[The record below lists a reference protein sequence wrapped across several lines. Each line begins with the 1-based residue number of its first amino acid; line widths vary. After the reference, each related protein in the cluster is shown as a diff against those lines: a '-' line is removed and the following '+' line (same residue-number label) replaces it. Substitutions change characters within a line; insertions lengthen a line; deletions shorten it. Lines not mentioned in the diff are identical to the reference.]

1 MQNPWTEDL
10 AWQAQRGLE
19 LGSALCACEGH
30 YHTLW
35 GSLRIAGI
43 NDTMKGETPHLT
55 EMMAP
60 FLRDGMRVMIG
71 GAADPGVLCGIGR
84 IFSPRVPAFTV
95 IDKCKAP
102 LALIGEFAA
111 SREIAC
117 RLLHMDLLDLD
128 GSEQWDQIVLHY
140 TPDFMNAS
148 VRSRLFRS
156 VAASLAPGGTLV
168 CATMTGASIPL
179 DLQPGMAEAFYRR
192 AVAALKD
199 TPMAAQA
206 QTPEFEHKLRGYS
219 ECRTIRRLRLPT
231 AEGIC
236 DFAQDAGLRVLQKH
250 ETARAR
256 RLLVGMEVVD
266 TSSIVIASRS

>member
-1 MQNPWTEDL
+1 MQSPWTEDL
-10 AWQAQRGLE
+10 AWQAQRCLE
-19 LGSALCACEGH
+19 LGCALCTCEGH

-35 GSLRIAGI
+35 GSLRIAGL
-43 NDTMKGETPHLT
+43 NNTMKGEAPHLAA
-55 EMMAP
+55 MMAP

-84 IFSPRVPAFTV
+84 IFSPRMPAFTV
-95 IDKCKAP
+95 IDKCSAP

-111 SREIAC
+111 SRGIAC
-117 RLLHMDLLDLD
+117 RVLNMDLLDLD
-128 GSEQWDQIVLHY
+128 GSERWDQIVLHY
-140 TPDFMNAS
+140 TADYMNAPL
-148 VRSRLFRS
+148 RSRLFRS
-156 VAASLAPGGTLV
+156 LAACLVPGGTLV

-179 DLQPGMAEAFYRR
+179 DRQPDMADAFYMR
-192 AVAALKD
+192 ATAALKD

-206 QTPEFEHKLRGYS
+206 QTAEFEYRLRGYS

-236 DFAQDAGLRVLQKH
+236 ALAEDAGLHVLQKH

-256 RLLVGMEVVD
+256 HLLVGMDVVD
-266 TSSIVIASRS
+266 TSSIIVAGRS

>member
-1 MQNPWTEDL
+1 MQSLWTEDL
-10 AWQAQRGLE
+10 DWQAQRGLE

-35 GSLRIAGI
+35 GSLRVAGL
-43 NDTMKGETPHLT
+43 NNTMKGEAPHLT

-60 FLRDGMRVMIG
+60 LLRDGMRVLIA

-84 IFSPRVPAFTV
+84 IFSPRMPAFTV

-111 SREIAC
+111 SRAIAC
-117 RLLHMDLLDLD
+117 RALHMDLLDLD

-140 TPDFMNAS
+140 TADYMNAS
-148 VRSRLFRS
+148 FRGRLFRS
-156 VAASLAPGGTLV
+156 LAACLAPGGTLI

-179 DLQPGMAEAFYRR
+179 HLQDDMAGAFYAR

-206 QTPEFEHKLRGYS
+206 QTPEFEHKLHGYS
-219 ECRTIRRLRLPT
+219 ACRTIRRLRLPT

-236 DFAQDAGLRVLQKH
+236 EFIQDAGLRVLQKH

-256 RLLVGMEVVD
+256 RLLVGMDVVD
-266 TSSIVIASRS
+266 TSSIIIASRS

>member
-1 MQNPWTEDL
+1 MQDRWTEDL
-10 AWQAQRGLE
+10 AWQAQRGLQ

-35 GSLRIAGI
+35 GSLRIAGL
-43 NDTMKGETPHLT
+43 NNTMKGEAPHLAA
-55 EMMAP
+55 MMAP

-71 GAADPGVLCGIGR
+71 GSADPGVLCGIGR
-84 IFSPRVPAFTV
+84 IFAPRMPAYTV

-102 LALIGEFAA
+102 LALIGEFADA
-111 SREIAC
+111 RGIAC
-117 RLLHMDLLDLD
+117 QLLNMDLLELE
-128 GSEQWDQIVLHY
+128 GVEQWDQIVLHY
-140 TPDFMNAS
+140 TADFIDAPL
-148 VRSRLFRS
+148 RARLFRS
-156 VAASLAPGGTLV
+156 LAASLAPGGTLV

-179 DLQPGMAEAFYRR
+179 DLQPEMAGAFYAR

-231 AEGIC
+231 ADGVC
-236 DFAQDAGLRVLQKH
+236 DLAEEAGLRVLQKH

-256 RLLVGMEVVD
+256 RLLVGMDVVD
-266 TSSIVIASRS
+266 TSSIIIASRS

>member
-1 MQNPWTEDL
+1 MQSPWTEDL
-10 AWQAQRGLE
+10 AWQAQRCLE
-19 LGSALCACEGH
+19 LGSGLCICEGH
-30 YHTLW
+30 YHTVW
-35 GSLRIAGI
+35 GALRIAGV

-84 IFSPRVPAFTV
+84 IFSPRIPAFTV

-117 RLLHMDLLDLD
+117 RTLTMDLLDLD

-140 TPDFMNAS
+140 TADFMSAP
-148 VRSRLFRS
+148 VRSRLFGNL
-156 VAASLAPGGTLV
+156 AASLAPGGTLV

-179 DLQPGMAEAFYRR
+179 DRQGEMAGAYYAR

-219 ECRTIRRLRLPT
+219 ECRTIRRLKLPT

-236 DFAQDAGLRVLQKH
+236 DLAEDAGLRVLQKH
-250 ETARAR
+250 ETERAR
-256 RLLVGMEVVD
+256 RLLAGMDVVD
-266 TSSIVIASRS
+266 TSSIIIARRS